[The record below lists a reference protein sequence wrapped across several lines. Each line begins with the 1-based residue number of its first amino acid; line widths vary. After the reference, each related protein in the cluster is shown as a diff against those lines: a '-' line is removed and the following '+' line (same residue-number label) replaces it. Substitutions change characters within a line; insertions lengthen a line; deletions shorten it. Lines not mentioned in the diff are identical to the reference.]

1 MVSRLHLLLLL
12 LVAVPVARPD
22 VRSDQEKRLKEVFAG
37 KILTIRDF
45 YVDNELVYSPAAKVI
60 VGGRSGDWTL
70 AHLNVEKIR
79 LHPDR
84 LTFEGHRVRVLYDK
98 DADDVFRDQQSGKIK
113 IEIQL
118 DPSHSTDADLMDL
131 LSHVFLTKSDKLEQL
146 VPEAWKPII
155 HRQELWD
162 IPNGSMAG
170 ATGRIGGAIKA
181 PRVRTKIDPAYPPYA
196 REQRVQ
202 GSVVLWMVVDTD
214 GRVKHVRVA
223 KSVCC
228 GLDEQAVAAIR
239 QWKFDP
245 ATNKDGKPV
254 AVQLNVEINFRLF

>member
-1 MVSRLHLLLLL
+1 MWLRFHFLFVL
-12 LVAVPVARPD
+12 LVAAPWLCADTRG
-22 VRSDQEKRLKEVFAG
+22 DQEKRLKDTFAG
-37 KILTIRDF
+37 KILTIRNF
-45 YVDNELVYSPAAKVI
+45 YVDDKLVYSPAAKVI
-60 VGGRSGDWTL
+60 VGGKSGDWTL

-79 LHPDR
+79 LHPER
-84 LTFEGHRVRVLYDK
+84 LTFEGHRVRVFYDK
-98 DADDVFRDQQSGKIK
+98 DADDVFRNQQSDKMK

-131 LSHVFLTKSDKLEQL
+131 LSHVFLTKNDKLEQL

-170 ATGRIGGAIKA
+170 ATGRIGGAVKA

-223 KSVCC
+223 KSLCC

-254 AVQLNVEINFRLF
+254 DVQLNVEVNFRLF